1 MPRKPRI
8 EYEGAVYHVLNRGNY
23 QEDLF
28 DVDGSGPMFEEVLFA
43 AAGRFGW
50 VLHAYVI
57 MSTTYVELNI
67 NSDSSS
73 GNINPNTHHSDA
85 GCQPALPDPFASPG
99 VLGNLKQHD
108 RGGWDVD

>member
-1 MPRKPRI
+1 MPRQPRI

-50 VLHAYVI
+50 ILPAYVI
-57 MSTTYVELNI
+57 MSNHYQLDPTSVGLRY
-67 NSDSSS
+67 
-73 GNINPNTHHSDA
+73 A
-85 GCQPALPDPFASPG
+85 WLPIRVMGQSCWRKE
-99 VLGNLKQHD
+99 N
-108 RGGWDVD
+108 